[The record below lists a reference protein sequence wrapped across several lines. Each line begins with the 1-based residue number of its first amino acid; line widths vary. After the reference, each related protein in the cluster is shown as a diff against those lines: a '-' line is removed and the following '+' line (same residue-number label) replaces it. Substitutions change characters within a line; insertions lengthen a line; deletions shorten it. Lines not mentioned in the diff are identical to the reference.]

1 MGPLFTCQWHCGV
14 QRSRVFF
21 FFFFLRSRVL
31 TEPRRD
37 CRSPSLIPTLG
48 ENWRPSSF
56 GGKSGVMFFDQ
67 AKFKMSVRQLSRQLD
82 T

>member
-1 MGPLFTCQWHCGV
+1 M
-14 QRSRVFF
+14 
-21 FFFFLRSRVL
+21 L
-31 TEPRRD
+31 TEARRD

-56 GGKSGVMFFDQ
+56 GGKSGVLFFGQ
-67 AKFKMSVRQLSRQLD
+67 AKFKMSVRQLNWQLD